1 MTSRIKTR
9 REVLA
14 FTALITLF
22 AVLIPPAIAAAVFQ
36 FWPDYQVPQFIWPW
50 LTIAGL
56 IPLFLTP
63 PIAYAVLE
71 LIRVQ
76 AEMIGR
82 VDARIMFDTM
92 TGVFNRNHFLDTI
105 RASRSNGQMM
115 IVDADH
121 FKAINDTHGHAV
133 GDEALCILANAIQKC
148 VGDDG
153 AVGRLG
159 GEEFGI
165 FMPGKTKAEGHAKAE
180 AVCAAVRAI
189 RPLIAGKPIR
199 LSVSIGCSYHRQTR
213 VIGHSMKEAD
223 DRLYRAKAEGRDRV
237 VFGSTMPRSATLKKA

>member
-1 MTSRIKTR
+1 M
-9 REVLA
+9 LA

-22 AVLIPPAIAAAVFQ
+22 AVLIPPAIIAAVFQ
-36 FWPDYQVPQFIWPW
+36 LAPQHQVPAFIRQW
-50 LTIAGL
+50 LMIAGL

-63 PIAYAVLE
+63 PIAYSILE

-76 AEMIGR
+76 AETISR
-82 VDARIMFDTM
+82 VDARIKFDTM
-92 TGVFNRNHFLDTI
+92 TGVFNRNHFIDTI
-105 RASRSNGQMM
+105 RASRSNGPMM

-121 FKAINDTHGHAV
+121 FKVINDTHGHAV
-133 GDEALCILANAIQKC
+133 GDEALCILANAIEKC

-153 AVGRLG
+153 TVGRLG

-180 AVCAAVRAI
+180 AICAAIRTL
-189 RPLIAGKPIR
+189 RPLIAGKDIR
-199 LSVSIGCSYHRQTR
+199 LSVSIGCSYHRATK

-223 DRLYRAKAEGRDRV
+223 DRLYRAKADGRDRAV
-237 VFGSTMPRSATLKKA
+237 TASAAPKSAALKKA